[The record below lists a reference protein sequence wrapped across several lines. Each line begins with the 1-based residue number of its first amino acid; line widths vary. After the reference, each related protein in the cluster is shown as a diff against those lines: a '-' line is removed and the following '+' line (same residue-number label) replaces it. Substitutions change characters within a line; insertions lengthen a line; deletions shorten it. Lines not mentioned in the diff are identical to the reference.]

1 MRGDGL
7 APRLGLAVPERL
19 DTNRLDTN
27 RLDTNRLDT
36 NRLGVNRTAV
46 LGAAAGVMLLG
57 LGAFGFGAVTPA
69 TRGDNISSSQA
80 AQLAEGFRNA
90 SGSLLPVD
98 LSTEQD
104 RSVLLNAL
112 NLTKPQAQRLLAMVD
127 RGERMLGWI
136 TLWDSSDEDGDVAS
150 VTASGI
156 TQQVPL
162 TRTPTRVLVAYIPG
176 QPVYITG
183 ERDGMGGGV
192 TLSVELSTGP
202 LPLPPLAVGQ
212 TVALPIQ

>member
-7 APRLGLAVPERL
+7 APQPRLAAPERL
-19 DTNRLDTN
+19 DANRLGV
-27 RLDTNRLDT
+27 
-36 NRLGVNRTAV
+36 NRLGVNRTAA
-46 LGAAAGVMLLG
+46 LGAAAGIMLLS

-69 TRGDNISSSQA
+69 TRGDTISSSHA
-80 AQLAEGFRNA
+80 AKLAEGFRNA
-90 SGSLLPVD
+90 TGSLLPVD
-98 LSTEQD
+98 LSAEED
-104 RSVLLNAL
+104 RSVLLSSL
-112 NLTKPQAQRLLAMVD
+112 NLTRPQAQRLLAMVD

-136 TLWDSSDEDGDVAS
+136 TLWDNNDEDGDVAS

-192 TLSVELSTGP
+192 TLSVALSTGP
-202 LPLPPLAVGQ
+202 LPLPPLTVGQ
-212 TVALPIQ
+212 TIALPIQ

>member
-1 MRGDGL
+1 M
-7 APRLGLAVPERL
+7 
-19 DTNRLDTN
+19 
-27 RLDTNRLDT
+27 
-36 NRLGVNRTAV
+36 NRTAA

-57 LGAFGFGAVTPA
+57 LSAFGFGAVTPA
-69 TRGDNISSSQA
+69 TRGDKVSSSQT
-80 AQLAEGFRNA
+80 AQLAEGFRHA
-90 SGSLLPVD
+90 AGSLLPVD
-98 LSTEQD
+98 LSTEED
-104 RSVLLNAL
+104 RSGLLNAL
-112 NLTKPQAQRLLAMVD
+112 NLTKPQAQRLPAMVD

-136 TLWDSSDEDGDVAS
+136 TLWDSHDEDGDVAS

-162 TRTPTRVLVAYIPG
+162 TRIPTRVLVAYIPG
-176 QPVYITG
+176 QPIHITG

-212 TVALPIQ
+212 TIALPIQ

>member
-7 APRLGLAVPERL
+7 APQPGLAAPERL
-19 DTNRLDTN
+19 VRN

-36 NRLGVNRTAV
+36 NRLGINSTAT

-57 LGAFGFGAVTPA
+57 LSAFGFGAVTPA
-69 TRGDNISSSQA
+69 TRGDNISSNQA
-80 AQLAEGFRNA
+80 AQLAERFRNA
-90 SGSLLPVD
+90 TGSLLPVD
-98 LSTEQD
+98 LSTEEQ
-104 RSVLLNAL
+104 RGMLLGAL
-112 NLTKPQAQRLLAMVD
+112 NLTRPQAQRLLAMVD

-136 TLWDSSDEDGDVAS
+136 TLWDNHDEDGDVAS

-176 QPVYITG
+176 QPVHITG
-183 ERDGMGGGV
+183 ERDGIGGGV

-212 TVALPIQ
+212 TIALPIQ

>member
-1 MRGDGL
+1 MARSRRRR
-7 APRLGLAVPERL
+7 AR
-19 DTNRLDTN
+19 
-27 RLDTNRLDT
+27 
-36 NRLGVNRTAV
+36 
-46 LGAAAGVMLLG
+46 
-57 LGAFGFGAVTPA
+57 
-69 TRGDNISSSQA
+69 DNISSSQA

-98 LSTEQD
+98 LSSEEE
-104 RSVLLNAL
+104 RGALLDTL

-150 VTASGI
+150 VTAGGI
-156 TQQVPL
+156 TQHVTL

>member
-1 MRGDGL
+1 MRGHGL
-7 APRLGLAVPERL
+7 ATRPATTAFERLGI
-19 DTNRLDTN
+19 NK
-27 RLDTNRLDT
+27 
-36 NRLGVNRTAV
+36 TAV
-46 LGAAAGVMLLG
+46 LGAAAGVMLLS
-57 LGAFGFGAVTPA
+57 LGAFGFGAVSPA
-69 TRGDNISSSQA
+69 SRSDNISSSHA

-98 LSTEQD
+98 LSTAEQ
-104 RSVLLNAL
+104 RGALLDAL

-156 TQQVPL
+156 TQHVTL
-162 TRTPTRVLVAYIPG
+162 TRAPTRVLVVYVPG
-176 QPVYITG
+176 QPVYVTG